1 MDDLQYLT
9 KIKLSSKFEKT
20 GPPSDFD
27 KKIDLFFSI
36 FDNKPYHFYGNLIYE
51 F

>member
-27 KKIDLFFSI
+27 KKIDI
-36 FDNKPYHFYGNLIYE
+36 
-51 F
+51 